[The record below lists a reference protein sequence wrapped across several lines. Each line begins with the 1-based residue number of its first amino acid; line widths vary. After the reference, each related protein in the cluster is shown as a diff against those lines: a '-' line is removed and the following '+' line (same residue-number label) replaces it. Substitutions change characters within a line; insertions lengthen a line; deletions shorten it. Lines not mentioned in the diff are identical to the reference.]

1 MKRNKLDIDFKNY
14 DDEREA
20 ALERSRTKKAQNIA
34 RRGQRRRIIEDKHG
48 ACNYNESQETRRE
61 YGR

>member
-14 DDEREA
+14 DDERTD
-20 ALERSRTKKAQNIA
+20 RIA
-34 RRGQRRRIIEDKHG
+34 RSKERKLVRMERRKQRRRTIADKHG
-48 ACNYNESQETRRE
+48 ACDYNETQEVRRE